1 MHWELRDITVWHLE
15 RLVPLQGAQLARPY
29 ELVNLVNQDPA
40 FCRYLYAT
48 VGAPWLWYEKIGW
61 SLAEWR
67 HHVNQAAVQ
76 FWVAYLAGNPV
87 GYFEI
92 KHTSDRS
99 SEICLFG
106 LMPHWVGQGL
116 GGPLLQDAIHH
127 GFQPDQRRVWL
138 HTCSLDHPNALP
150 NYQKQGFNLFKEEH
164 FTAKVPAKPLE
175 PFPGA
180 FQD

>member
-29 ELVNLVNQDPA
+29 ELVNLVNPDPA

-76 FWVAYLAGNPV
+76 FWVGISTQPLAPHGSGMKKLV
-87 GYFEI
+87 GHWRSGGI
-92 KHTSDRS
+92 TLTKPRS
-99 SEICLFG
+99 SFGSLIWQAIPWATLRLNTPAIVLLKSACL
-106 LMPHWVGQGL
+106 
-116 GGPLLQDAIHH
+116 D
-127 GFQPDQRRVWL
+127 
-138 HTCSLDHPNALP
+138 
-150 NYQKQGFNLFKEEH
+150 
-164 FTAKVPAKPLE
+164 
-175 PFPGA
+175 
-180 FQD
+180 